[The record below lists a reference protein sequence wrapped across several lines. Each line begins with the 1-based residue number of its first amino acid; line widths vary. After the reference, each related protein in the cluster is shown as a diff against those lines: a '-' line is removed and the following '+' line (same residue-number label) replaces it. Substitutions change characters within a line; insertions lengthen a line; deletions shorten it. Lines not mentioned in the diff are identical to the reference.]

1 MDHKYLN
8 KMLSEMDK
16 DLASKG
22 MNRRDAMKLAGLTGA
37 GMLMGATNAQA
48 SEEAEAAEEEI
59 VKSGAKGKIVIVGGG
74 LAGMS
79 TAKRLTTKLDNPDI
93 TVIDPEE
100 LSVSY
105 QPGQTLV
112 AAGIWDIEDIKYKAV
127 DYLPD
132 GVKFIQEKVVDFHPQ
147 VNEVTTAEGTT
158 VSYDYLIIA
167 TGLQLDFERIKG
179 LEDAGRA
186 YSTGD
191 NTRLHK
197 ALGEDGICSIYTAE
211 GSVKTWEEMQ
221 KYIEKAKNVKEGEEK
236 VKFLF
241 THPST
246 PIKCGGA
253 PKKIMYLT
261 NSRLK
266 EAGARE
272 GAELTFLPNG
282 GAMFGVPEYHDAI
295 VGQFEREDFN
305 VKYRHNLVE
314 IDKENKIATFDAKW
328 QEKGPYDPIM
338 RDFEVYSKHEKVRIP
353 YDFIHVTPDAVA
365 PREVGESDLG
375 SAKGWVPVNKET
387 LQHIRYFNVFSLG
400 DIAQVPMGKTG
411 GSVRKQ
417 YKVVVDN
424 LIAKM
429 EGKKLE
435 AKYAGYTV
443 CPLITSIGT
452 VMLAEFDWT
461 VKPTPSF
468 PMDPTV
474 ERWVFWLMKVYA
486 LKPMTMIGMLKTGQ
500 A

>member
-8 KMLSEMDK
+8 NMLSEMDK

-22 MNRRDAMKLAGLTGA
+22 LSRRDAMKLAGISGA
-37 GMLMGATNAQA
+37 SLLMGGGTT
-48 SEEAEAAEEEI
+48 AEASTEEI
-59 VKSGAKGKIVIVGGG
+59 ASSGAKGKIVIVGGG

-79 TAKRLTTKLDNPDI
+79 TAARLTLNLSNPDI
-93 TVIDPEE
+93 TVIEPEAK
-100 LSVSY
+100 SVSY

-112 AAGIWDIEDIKYKAV
+112 AAGIWDADDISYNRDDFV
-127 DYLPD
+127 PD
-132 GVKFIQEKVVDFHPQ
+132 GVKVIEDKVIDFQPNK
-147 VNEVTTAEGTT
+147 NEVTTASGQV
-158 VSYDYLIIA
+158 VSYDYLIVA

-179 LEDAGRA
+179 LEYAGRA
-186 YSTGD
+186 YSSGD
-191 NTRLHK
+191 NTKLLN
-197 ALGEDGICSIYTAE
+197 ALGESGICSLYTAE
-211 GSVKTWEEMQ
+211 GAVKTWELMQ
-221 KYIEKAKNVKEGEEK
+221 KSIEQAASGKKT
-236 VKFLF
+236 KFVF

-253 PKKIMYLT
+253 PKKIVYLT

-266 EAGARE
+266 EADARE
-272 GAELTFLPNG
+272 NAEIVFYPNG

-295 VGQFEREDFN
+295 LAQFKREGF
-305 VKYRHNLVE
+305 KWHYRHNLIEVE
-314 IDKENKIATFDAKW
+314 PENKIAVFDSKW
-328 QEKGPYDPIM
+328 QEKGEWDPVLKE
-338 RDFEVYSKHEKVRIP
+338 FEVIAKHEKVRVS
-353 YDFIHVTPDAVA
+353 YDFLHITPPQLA
-365 PREVGESDLG
+365 PREVRESDLG

-387 LQHIRYFNVFSLG
+387 LQHVKYDNIFAIG

-417 YKVVVDN
+417 YKVLVDN
-424 LIAKM
+424 LIAHM
-429 EGKKLE
+429 EGKPLT

-468 PMDPTV
+468 PLDPTV

-486 LKPMTMIGMLKTGQ
+486 LKPMTMYGMLSGR

>member
-1 MDHKYLN
+1 MDYKYLN
-8 KMLSEMDK
+8 KMLSEMDA

-22 MNRRDAMKLAGLTGA
+22 MTRRDVMKLAGLSGA
-37 GMLMGATNAQA
+37 GMFLGATNAQA
-48 SEEAEAAEEEI
+48 AEEEK
-59 VKSGAKGKIVIVGGG
+59 VAKSGAKAKIVIVGGG

-79 TAKRLTTKLDNPDI
+79 TAKRLTTKLTDPDI
-93 TVIDPEE
+93 TVIEPEE

-112 AAGIWDIEDIKYKAV
+112 GGGIWDIDDIKFKRD
-127 DYLPD
+127 DYVPD
-132 GVKFIQEKVVDFHPQ
+132 GVKIIKDRVIDFHPQ
-147 VNEVTTAEGTT
+147 ANELTTINGTL
-158 VSYDYLIIA
+158 VKYDYLVLA
-167 TGLQLDFERIKG
+167 TGMLLDFERTRG

-186 YSTGD
+186 YSAGD
-191 NTRLHK
+191 NSRLLK
-197 ALGEDGICSIYTAE
+197 AFGDSGITSIYTAE
-211 GSVKTWEEMQ
+211 SAEQTWVQMQ
-221 KYIEKAKNVKEGEEK
+221 KYIEKAKNVKKGEKK
-236 VKFLF
+236 VQFVF
-241 THPST
+241 THPGT

-253 PKKIMYLT
+253 PKKIMNLA

-266 EAGARE
+266 EAGARD
-272 GAELTFLPNG
+272 GAELTFYPAG

-295 VGQFEREDFN
+295 VGQFEREGY
-305 VKYRHNLVE
+305 KWHYRHNLIE

-338 RDFEVYSKHEKVRIP
+338 RDFEVFSKHEKVRVP
-353 YDFIHVTPDAVA
+353 YDFIHITPNAIA
-365 PREVGESDLG
+365 PREVAESDLG

-400 DIAQVPMGKTG
+400 DVAQVPMGNTG

-417 YKVVVDN
+417 YKVLVDN

-461 VKPTPSF
+461 VKPVPF
-468 PMDPTV
+468 VPLDPTV
-474 ERWVFWLMKVYA
+474 ERWMWWLLKIYA